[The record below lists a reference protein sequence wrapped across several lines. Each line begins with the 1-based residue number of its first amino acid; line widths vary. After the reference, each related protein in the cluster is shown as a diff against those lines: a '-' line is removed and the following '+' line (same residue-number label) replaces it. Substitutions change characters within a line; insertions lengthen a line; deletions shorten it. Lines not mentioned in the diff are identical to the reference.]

1 MMLLPAKM
9 NSFNGKQGQVP
20 GWMTIVGT
28 FFFFFP
34 KREGEPF
41 VNPHVWCVA
50 DDSFAGCHCP
60 AELSFVQEISKP
72 IGS

>member
-28 FFFFFP
+28 FFFFFSP
-34 KREGEPF
+34 KGKASRSLIPMFG
-41 VNPHVWCVA
+41 VLLMIHLLVVTA
-50 DDSFAGCHCP
+50 Q
-60 AELSFVQEISKP
+60 LS
-72 IGS
+72 